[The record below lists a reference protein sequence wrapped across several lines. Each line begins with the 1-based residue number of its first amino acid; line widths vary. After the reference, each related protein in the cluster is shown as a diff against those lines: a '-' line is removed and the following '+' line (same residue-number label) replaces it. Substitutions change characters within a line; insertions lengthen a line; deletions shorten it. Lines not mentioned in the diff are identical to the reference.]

1 MVYMDA
7 LQEELIKQRDIH
19 LQPDTDGADV
29 AHNAVALLTGADSII
44 DVHAISNQCISV
56 TYDLRRITRRIIEEA
71 LQEVGISLDNSLLH
85 KMRRA
90 IYDYTE
96 DTQLENLDCIHDQS
110 KSTLEVFINRYNQRT
125 HGCRDER
132 PKYYH
137 HYN

>member
-1 MVYMDA
+1 MDPV
-7 LQEELIKQRDIH
+7 QEEHIKQRDIH
-19 LQPDTDGADV
+19 FQPDLNGADV
-29 AHNAVALLTGADSII
+29 AHNAVALLNGAHGILETRASNAHCI
-44 DVHAISNQCISV
+44 AI
-56 TYDLRRITRRIIEEA
+56 TYDIRLITLRIIEEA
-71 LQEVGISLDNSLLH
+71 LQEVGLPLDNSLLH

-96 DTQLENLDCIHDQS
+96 DTQLENLGCTHDQS